1 MQLRFYLVLQLLE
14 AEHGL
19 GRYSLEIQLL
29 LLLLFQLL
37 LGLHFLIHYAGFRVY
52 LQAGKLLLIASV
64 GIPCYQSLNDG
75 FVTQWTSAIY
85 VHLLL

>member
-1 MQLRFYLVLQLLE
+1 MLHLLE

-19 GRYSLEIQLL
+19 GWDSLVILL
-29 LLLLFQLL
+29 LLHLFQLL
-37 LGLHFLIHYAGFRVY
+37 LGLHFLIYYAGFRVY

-64 GIPCYQSLNDG
+64 GIPCNQSLNDG